1 MRDLSGRIKL
11 AIGIWGVALSLFHL
25 YTAGFGIMEPRLQ
38 RGIHLTMLM
47 PLAFIL
53 FPATSRSP
61 RDRMTWLDGVLAVV
75 SLVPGAY
82 VILNSAALNQRW
94 EFVTPL
100 TTEQVVLGTIQI
112 LLLMEATRRSV
123 APAMAI
129 ITAIALGYLLA
140 GPYLPSFLQHQ
151 GFSFTKLVE
160 TMYLL
165 TDEGIYGIIT
175 GVSATFAYIFVLFG
189 AVILVTGTG
198 DFFTKLATAIA
209 GRSAGGPAK
218 VSVVSSGL
226 FGMVSGV
233 GVSNVYATGSFT
245 IPMMK
250 KLGYRKEFAGAVE
263 ATASSGGQYMPPIM
277 GAAAFIM
284 AEITG
289 IPYATIA
296 ISAFLSGAI
305 YYIGVFSVVHL
316 EAKKTGLTGLPRD
329 QMPKLRE
336 AAGTAYLILPIIGM
350 VYFLVSGWSAIMA
363 GFWAVILAIVSS
375 YFRRRS
381 WLTPTKI
388 FTAFSNASK
397 NSIMLGVSCASAG
410 VVVSAITHTGIGLAF
425 TSAVVS
431 LSQGILIVALILVMF
446 ASLILGM
453 GLPSTAAYILVAAL
467 TAPALVNMGV
477 DLLAAHL
484 FAFYFANI
492 SCITPPVG
500 VCFYAGASIA
510 KAPPMKTGWEATKL
524 GLSGYIVPYMFVYAP
539 ALLLRPAG
547 WMTAYMFAMAA
558 IAAFVA
564 SAGVTGWWFGRPI
577 RGFERVLLVIA
588 AVSLVAPEIFS
599 TLLAATIIGGMY
611 LYHRATR
618 PQVMPKVQAVPAVV
632 PEAADS
638 GYPR

>member
-1 MRDLSGRIKL
+1 MRELSGRIKL
-11 AIGIWGVALSLFHL
+11 AIAIWGFALSAFQL
-25 YTAGFGIMEPRLQ
+25 YTAGFGILEPRLQ

-61 RDRMTWLDGVLAVV
+61 RDRMTWQDAVLAVT
-75 SLVPGAY
+75 SLLPGAY
-82 VILNSAALNQRW
+82 IIFNHATLNQRW
-94 EFVTPL
+94 EFVTAL
-100 TTEQVVLGTIQI
+100 TPEQIVLGTLQV
-112 LLLMEATRRSV
+112 LLLIEATRRSV
-123 APAMAI
+123 APAMAL
-129 ITAIALGYLLA
+129 ITVIAIVYLMT
-140 GPYLPSFLQHQ
+140 GPYLPSFLYHQ
-151 GFSFTKLVE
+151 GFSYPKLVE

-189 AVILVTGTG
+189 SVILVTGTG
-198 DFFTKLATAIA
+198 DFFTKIATALA
-209 GRSAGGPAK
+209 GRASGGPAK
-218 VSVVSSGL
+218 VAVVSSGL

-250 KLGYRKEFAGAVE
+250 KLGYRPEFAGAVE

-289 IPYATIA
+289 IPYASIA
-296 ISAFLSGAI
+296 MSAFLGAVV
-305 YYIGVFSVVHL
+305 YYVGVFGVVHL
-316 EAKKTGLTGLPRD
+316 EARKAGLKGLSRD
-329 QMPKLRE
+329 QLPKLRE
-336 AAGTAYLILPIIGM
+336 SVKTAYLILPILGM

-363 GFWAVILAIVSS
+363 GFWAVILALVSS
-375 YFRRRS
+375 YLGRAS
-381 WLTPTKI
+381 WLTPRKI
-388 FTAFSNASK
+388 FIAFSNAA
-397 NSIMLGVSCASAG
+397 NNAIMLGVSCAAAG
-410 VVVSAITHTGIGLAF
+410 VVVSALTHTGIGLAF
-425 TSAVVS
+425 TSLVVS
-431 LSQGILIVALILVMF
+431 LSGGVLIIALVLVMF

-547 WMTAYMFAMAA
+547 WMSAYMFVMAVT
-558 IAAFVA
+558 AALVA
-564 SAGVTGWWFGRPI
+564 SAGVAGWWFGRPI
-577 RGFERVLLVIA
+577 KGLERVLLVGA
-588 AVSLVAPEIFS
+588 AVSLVAPEIYS
-599 TLLAATIIGGMY
+599 TLIAASIIVGMF

-618 PQVMPKVQAVPAVV
+618 PTLPPG
-632 PEAADS
+632 EAAA
-638 GYPR
+638 PAALPETAERR

>member
-1 MRDLSGRIKL
+1 MRELSGRIKL
-11 AIGIWGVALSLFHL
+11 AIAIWGVALSLFQL
-25 YTAGFGIMEPRLQ
+25 YTAGFGILEPRLQ
-38 RGIHLTMLM
+38 RGVHLTMLM

-61 RDRMTWLDGVLAVV
+61 RDRMTLLDAVLAVV

-82 VILNSAALNQRW
+82 IIYNHEILNQRW
-94 EFVTPL
+94 EFVTAL
-100 TTEQVVLGTIQI
+100 TPEQLVLGTAQI
-112 LLLMEATRRSV
+112 LLLIEATRRSV
-123 APAMAI
+123 APAMAL
-129 ITAIALGYLLA
+129 ITVIAIGYLLA
-140 GPYLPSFLQHQ
+140 GPVLPSFLYHQ
-151 GFSFTKLVE
+151 GFSYPKLVE

-198 DFFTKLATAIA
+198 DFFTKIATAIA
-209 GRSAGGPAK
+209 GRASGGPAK

-250 KLGYRKEFAGAVE
+250 KLGYRPEFAGAVE

-296 ISAFLSGAI
+296 LSAFLSGVI
-305 YYIGVFSVVHL
+305 YYVGVFSVVHL

-329 QMPKLRE
+329 QLPKLRE
-336 AAGTAYLILPIIGM
+336 AARSAYLILPILGM

-363 GFWAVILAIVSS
+363 GFWAVVLALVSS
-375 YFRRRS
+375 YFSRSS
-381 WLTPTKI
+381 WLTPKKI
-388 FTAFSNASK
+388 FVAFSNAAN

-431 LSQGILIVALILVMF
+431 LSQGILIIALILVMF

-477 DLLAAHL
+477 DMLAAHL

-539 ALLLRPAG
+539 ALILRPGG
-547 WMTAYMFAMAA
+547 WMSAYMFVVAV

-564 SAGVTGWWFGRPI
+564 SAGVAGWWFGRPV
-577 RGFERVLLVIA
+577 RGIERVMLVVA
-588 AVSLVAPEIFS
+588 AVSLVAPEMYS
-599 TLLAATIIGGMY
+599 TVIAAAIIVGMF
-611 LYHRATR
+611 LYHRSRR
-618 PQVMPKVQAVPAVV
+618 PVAPPPAQVAPNAVPE
-632 PEAADS
+632 PLER
-638 GYPR
+638 G